1 MSDAPSEEFSS
12 GLNRGGGHQRRPQI
26 VEDGGAEIDRFF
38 DALGDTR
45 RRLVLLHLNHHDN
58 DDLEHIVES
67 IAKYEGV
74 EPSDEEVGR
83 IRVDLYHRQ
92 LPKLADH
99 GLISFDTRTNE
110 ICLEPVPEAVERILD
125 LTRDLE
131 GLDDR

>member
-1 MSDAPSEEFSS
+1 M
-12 GLNRGGGHQRRPQI
+12 
-26 VEDGGAEIDRFF
+26 
-38 DALGDTR
+38 
-45 RRLVLLHLNHHDN
+45 
-58 DDLEHIVES
+58 ES